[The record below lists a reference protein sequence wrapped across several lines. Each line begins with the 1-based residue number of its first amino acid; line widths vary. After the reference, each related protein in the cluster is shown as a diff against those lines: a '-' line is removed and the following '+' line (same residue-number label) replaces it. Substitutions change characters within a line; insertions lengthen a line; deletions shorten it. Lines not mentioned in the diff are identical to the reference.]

1 MSVWDF
7 CLWHRRKIAQSLQSG
22 FLHNITIKRIHC
34 IGNPIQNHTAQR
46 VFGKITKPR
55 KHSCQRKRLSL
66 RTHNQ
71 YRRRTCFTRQMRGGG
86 RVGRAGNAI
95 IEAHYA
101 FDYADTVLRNAA
113 HNLTAYFTLTDEKK
127 VKISAWNAEDC
138 LVKHGID
145 IIRSAL
151 ECCKRNISSMHRA
164 QNSKRDRCFS
174 AAAARSGNH
183 DPRCIIRH
191 I

>member
-1 MSVWDF
+1 
-7 CLWHRRKIAQSLQSG
+7 
-22 FLHNITIKRIHC
+22 
-34 IGNPIQNHTAQR
+34 
-46 VFGKITKPR
+46 
-55 KHSCQRKRLSL
+55 
-66 RTHNQ
+66 
-71 YRRRTCFTRQMRGGG
+71 MRGGG
-86 RVGRAGNAI
+86 RVSRAGNAI

-127 VKISAWNAEDC
+127 VKISAWNTEDC

-151 ECCKRNISSMHRA
+151 ECCKRNISSLHRA
-164 QNSKRDRCFS
+164 QNSKRDHCFS
-174 AAAARSGNH
+174 AAAARSSNH

-191 I
+191 IYPLFLTE